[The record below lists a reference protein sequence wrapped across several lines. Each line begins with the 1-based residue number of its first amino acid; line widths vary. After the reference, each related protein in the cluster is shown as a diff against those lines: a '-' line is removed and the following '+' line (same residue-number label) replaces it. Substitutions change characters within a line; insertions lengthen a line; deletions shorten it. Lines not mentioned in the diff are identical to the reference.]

1 MQLKQRIP
9 QDFYK
14 LFRTKNRD
22 AYMQC
27 VTALYEEN
35 NEMINSFGLTKEEC
49 CVCIDDTIRVLSLHW
64 EAEDNEGNDETDAE
78 MSTQKWMLTESVSE
92 KQISEEISATA
103 IYYRLLRWG
112 WIKSEYD
119 ERLNTDV
126 ISFPEYS
133 QLFAEVFKKLQRDD
147 DSRERESM
155 LSVYSA
161 LFTYARDTEQNND
174 ILRSALQTSR
184 ALSQLL
190 SNMQD
195 GMRAYFDE
203 LSGQKNFIGI
213 QQVLVEELNNSDSK
227 KYAILTTTDSFYR
240 YKEAVK
246 ELVSQILQENE
257 LKKDEILDSLD
268 QLAAGSLEERRARR
282 SLEKYEEASQLVYKV
297 EREFDQIERKYNI
310 LIEQKTVF
318 AKRALARIHYILQE
332 GAGDA
337 DDLVTLI
344 NLLDRS
350 EKSEEIL
357 QGMQSRI
364 SMSTSYRNLTDA
376 SLASRRDRTEA
387 QFMPL
392 REEEKTGEQ
401 MQMTDFVPRPLY
413 TKKELRQFREKHT
426 VNGTFVTTKDT
437 VQTIEDL
444 EKLMFLWQEETGE
457 HSTEDTVSLE
467 GEITDAAGFTYS
479 RLTIREKTGR

>member
-1 MQLKQRIP
+1 MQLRQRIP

-14 LFRTKNRD
+14 VFRTKNRD
-22 AYMQC
+22 AYIQC

-35 NEMINSFGLTKEEC
+35 NEMSSAFGLTKEEC
-49 CVCIDDTIRVLSLHW
+49 CVLIEDTIRTQALSW
-64 EAEDNEGNDETDAE
+64 EAED
-78 MSTQKWMLTESVSE
+78 
-92 KQISEEISATA
+92 SEEIEEAEEISSRF
-103 IYYRLLRWG
+103 IYNRLLRWG
-112 WIKSEYD
+112 WIRSEYD

-147 DSRERESM
+147 NSRERESM

-161 LFTYARDTEQNND
+161 LFTYAKDMEQNND

-203 LSGQKNFIGI
+203 LSSQKNFIGI

-246 ELVSQILQENE
+246 DLVSQILQENE
-257 LKKDEILDSLD
+257 LKKDEIIDRLE
-268 QLAAGSLEERRARR
+268 QLTAGSLEERRARH

-318 AKRALARIHYILQE
+318 AKRALSRIHYILQE
-332 GAGDA
+332 GTGEA
-337 DDLVTLI
+337 DGLVTLI
-344 NLLDRS
+344 NLIDRS
-350 EKSEEIL
+350 SKGEEIL
-357 QGMQSRI
+357 SNMTQRI
-364 SMSTSYRNLTDA
+364 QMSTSYRNLTDA
-376 SLASRRDRTEA
+376 SLSSRRDRGETA
-387 QFMPL
+387 YVPL
-392 REEEKTGEQ
+392 TVEEKTDAQ
-401 MQMTDFVPRPLY
+401 MDMTDFVPQPLY

-426 VNGTFVTTKDT
+426 VNGTFVTTEDT
-437 VQTIEDL
+437 VQTMEDL

-457 HSTEDTVSLE
+457 HSKEDTVSLGE
-467 GEITDAAGFTYS
+467 EITDHAGFTYS
-479 RLTIREKTGR
+479 RLTIHEAADEKKDKC